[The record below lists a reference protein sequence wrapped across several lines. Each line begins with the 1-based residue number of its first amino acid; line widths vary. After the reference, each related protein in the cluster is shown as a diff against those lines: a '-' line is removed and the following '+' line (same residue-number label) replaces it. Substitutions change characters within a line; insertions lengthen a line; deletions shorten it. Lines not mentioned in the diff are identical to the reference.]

1 MTHYIAIALLASA
14 LLLAG
19 MLDLADQL
27 EAERQYCEMVR
38 TWEDTHGRYGWPPYR
53 GKCKEE

>member
-1 MTHYIAIALLASA
+1 MTNYLAIALFATA

-27 EAERQYCEMVR
+27 EAERQYCAMIK
-38 TWEDTHGRYGWPPYR
+38 TWEDTHGKYGWPPYR
-53 GKCKEE
+53 GKCQE

>member
-1 MTHYIAIALLASA
+1 MTNYLAIALLATA

-19 MLDLADQL
+19 LLDLADQL
-27 EAERQYCEMVR
+27 EAEAHYCEMIK

-53 GKCKEE
+53 GKCQE

>member
-1 MTHYIAIALLASA
+1 MTNYLAIALLATA

-27 EAERQYCEMVR
+27 EAEAHYCAMVK

-53 GKCKEE
+53 GKCAGE